1 MSVFVLSF
9 FMLIK
14 NVYLLTLLLLLSLNL
29 LGPPAYDPSGAT
41 HYEGGVV
48 AEVTSHVFQ
57 CHSLYE
63 VYCNVAEWDD
73 SLLAGNPNAEQE
85 WNEAWVHLGACTI
98 VDHIEPVT
106 YEGDSSLSMP

>member
-1 MSVFVLSF
+1 MERVYCFFLHVDQERALTNSSF
-9 FMLIK
+9 ATLI
-14 NVYLLTLLLLLSLNL
+14 SF

-73 SLLAGNPNAEQE
+73 SLLADNPNAEQE